1 MKKSE
6 VIEKTSEKSS
16 KGFKE
21 ILGNILSIPEMGTI
35 LPLIFMFIL
44 IGSVNRNFFA
54 TANLIDVF
62 RATSYTFIIAAP
74 LTLLLISGGSDLT
87 IGAVTNL
94 GGVAVAWGMT
104 IFGWGIVPSVL
115 FALSMGAVAGVLKS
129 FIVVKANLPA
139 FIATLGLSY
148 VINGFVLV
156 MTSGVPVTGL
166 PQAFRSL
173 GQGKLFG
180 SVYYTVIIAL
190 VVGVLVQIVL
200 SKTKLGREICAVGGN
215 RETANLAG
223 INTDKVKFITNIT
236 VSIFAAFAGV
246 MMASRFNSAQTD
258 AGTGTEL
265 TILASVII
273 GGTSMMGGSGTV
285 IGSLL
290 GCLLLAVINNGL
302 VLMGVSSY
310 YQNLIFG
317 SLLVLSLFIDKYR
330 RAKSSGAL

>member
-1 MKKSE
+1 MKQVSKDIQKSN
-6 VIEKTSEKSS
+6 VNNTWRNM
-16 KGFKE
+16 
-21 ILGNILSIPEMGTI
+21 LGNIFSIPEMGTI

-44 IGSVNRNFFA
+44 IGSVNKNFFA
-54 TANLIDVF
+54 IGNLIDVF
-62 RATSYTFIIAAP
+62 RSTSYTFIIAAP

-104 IFGWGIVPSVL
+104 LFGWGIFPSVL
-115 FALSMGAVAGVLKS
+115 FALLAGAIAGVIKS
-129 FIVVKANLPA
+129 FVVVKADLPP
-139 FIATLGLSY
+139 FIATLGLQY
-148 VINGFVLV
+148 AINGFVLV
-156 MTSGVPVTGL
+156 MTSGVPITGL
-166 PQAFRSL
+166 PEKFRAL
-173 GQGKLFG
+173 GQGKAFG
-180 SVYYTVIIAL
+180 SVYWTVIIA
-190 VVGVLVQIVL
+190 VIVGIIVQIIL

-223 INTDKVKFITNIT
+223 INTDKIKFITNIM
-236 VSIFAAFAGV
+236 VSVFAAFAGV

-273 GGTSMMGGSGTV
+273 GGTSMMGGSGSV

-290 GCLLLAVINNGL
+290 GCFLLAVINNGL

-317 SLLVLSLFIDKYR
+317 SLLLLSLFIDKYR
-330 RAKSSGAL
+330 RSKSSGGL